1 MREKITAVEL
11 EFWGDPNTP
20 DYLIEEGILPEYTDE
35 YETQT
40 GTVRSYTIGKPGRLP
55 DGREILNIIWDIEEY
70 GSPTSVG
77 YHKGWII
84 IREKVEV

>member
-1 MREKITAVEL
+1 MLEKIYINQV
-11 EFWGDPNTP
+11 EFWGDPITP
-20 DYLIEEGILPEYTDE
+20 DYICEEGVLPEYTGE
-35 YETQT
+35 SYETMFS
-40 GTVRSYTIGKPGRLP
+40 TVKCYTIGKPGRLP

-84 IREKVEV
+84 IREKC